1 MKGQIY
7 MLFTPKPQ
15 HTKILLGIFGIAAVA
30 GIAIF
35 INAKTGGDTQ
45 TAMSDKSSSIE
56 ELQQEMSR
64 IAQYEFEHGC
74 VEKNERGQD
83 VFCGESKQ
91 KVDAAEAR
99 YNAAVKASTM
109 PDPST
114 QQSDLNAIRNFMGDQ
129 GLVLEYSRSQSP
141 ANFDVGVLTKL
152 SDYGDEKIEK
162 PEAWKRMVNIY
173 RATKEIENTCQVYEY
188 EVYPKTHDL
197 IEVRVVYPDNY
208 QGKCTKGDLFFPKT
222 SEAKI
227 KEVGQTYLKNLWLE
241 QSFIVTPVDDMSRW
255 QWKWQDADYKLSDG
269 LVGRSAVDSKP
280 TIRIFISS
288 SGKLLQYNNTIPL
301 FEN

>member
-1 MKGQIY
+1 MKGQID
-7 MLFTPKPQ
+7 MIFTPKPQ
-15 HTKILLGIFGIAAVA
+15 HTKILLGIFGIAAIA

-35 INAKTGGDTQ
+35 INTKTASDTH
-45 TAMSDKSSSIE
+45 TVMSDKSPSVE

-64 IAQYEFEHGC
+64 IAKYEFEHGC

-83 VFCGESKQ
+83 IFCGESKQ

-109 PDPST
+109 PDSAT
-114 QQSDLNAIRNFMGDQ
+114 IQADAEAIKKFMGDAIFE
-129 GLVLEYSRSQSP
+129 VEYSRSQSP
-141 ANFDVGVLTKL
+141 ANFNVGVLTKL
-152 SDYGDEKIEK
+152 SDQGDERIDT
-162 PEAWKRMVNIY
+162 PQAWKRTVNIY
-173 RATKEIENTCQVYEY
+173 RATKEIEETCQVYEY
-188 EVYPKTHDL
+188 EVYPKTHD
-197 IEVRVVYPDNY
+197 IVEARVVYPEDH
-208 QGKCTKGDLFFPKT
+208 QGKCTKGDLFSPKI
-222 SEAKI
+222 SEAQI
-227 KEVGQTYLKNLWLE
+227 KEAGEAYLKNLGFT
-241 QSFIVTPVDDMSRW
+241 QSFTVAPISDMSRW
-255 QWKWQDADYKLSDG
+255 QWKWQDANYKLSDG

>member
-1 MKGQIY
+1 MIY
-7 MLFTPKPQ
+7 QPKPQ
-15 HTKILLGIFGIAAVA
+15 HTKIFLGIFGIAAVA

-35 INAKTGGDTQ
+35 INTKTGSDIQ
-45 TAMSDKSSSIE
+45 TAVSDKNQSAE

-83 VFCGESKQ
+83 VFCSESKQ

-109 PDPST
+109 PDGST
-114 QQSDLNAIRNFMGDQ
+114 LQADIDMIKKFMGDTTFA
-129 GLVLEYSRSQSP
+129 VEYSRSQSP
-141 ANFDVGVLTKL
+141 ANFSVGVLTKL
-152 SDYGDEKIEK
+152 SDQGDERIDA
-162 PEAWKRMVNIY
+162 PQAWKRTVNIY
-173 RATKEIENTCQVYEY
+173 RATKEIEGTCQVYEY
-188 EVYPKTHDL
+188 EVYPKTHD
-197 IEVRVVYPDNY
+197 IVEVRVVYPDNY
-208 QGKCTKGDLFFPKT
+208 QGKCTKGDLFSPKV

-227 KEVGQTYLKNLWLE
+227 KEVGQAYLKNLGLT
-241 QSFIVTPVDDMSRW
+241 QSFTIAPVNDMSRW
-255 QWKWQDADYKLSDG
+255 QWKWQDTNYKLPDG

-288 SGKLLQYNNTIPL
+288 SGKLLQYNNTVAL
-301 FEN
+301 FGN

>member
-1 MKGQIY
+1 MIY
-7 MLFTPKPQ
+7 QPKPQ
-15 HTKILLGIFGIAAVA
+15 HTKIFLGIFGIAAVA

-35 INAKTGGDTQ
+35 INTKAGSDIQ
-45 TAMSDKSSSIE
+45 TAVSDKNQSAE

-109 PDPST
+109 PDGST
-114 QQSDLNAIRNFMGDQ
+114 LQADIDMIKKFMGDTTFA
-129 GLVLEYSRSQSP
+129 VEYSRSQFP
-141 ANFDVGVLTKL
+141 ANFSVGVLTKL
-152 SDYGDEKIEK
+152 SDQGDERIDASQ
-162 PEAWKRMVNIY
+162 AWKRTVNIY
-173 RATKEIENTCQVYEY
+173 RATKEIEGTCQVYEY
-188 EVYPKTHDL
+188 EVYPKTHD
-197 IEVRVVYPDNY
+197 IVEVRVVYPENY
-208 QGKCTKGDLFFPKT
+208 QGKCTKGDLFSPKV

-227 KEVGQTYLKNLWLE
+227 KEVGQAYLKNLGLT
-241 QSFIVTPVDDMSRW
+241 QSFTIAPVNDMSRW
-255 QWKWQDADYKLSDG
+255 QWKWQDTNYKLPDG

-280 TIRIFISS
+280 TIRILISS
-288 SGKLLQYNNTIPL
+288 SGKLLQYNNTVAL
-301 FEN
+301 FDN

>member
-1 MKGQIY
+1 MKGQIN

-15 HTKILLGIFGIAAVA
+15 HTKILLGIFGIAAAV

-35 INAKTGGDTQ
+35 INTKTGSDTQ
-45 TAMSDKSSSIE
+45 NTVSDKSPSAE

-109 PDPST
+109 PESATLKADTES
-114 QQSDLNAIRNFMGDQ
+114 IKKFMGNTAFE
-129 GLVLEYSRSQSP
+129 VEYSRSQSP
-141 ANFDVGVLTKL
+141 ANFSVGMLTKL
-152 SDYGDEKIEK
+152 SDQGDERIDT
-162 PEAWKRMVNIY
+162 PQAWKRTVNIY
-173 RATKEIENTCQVYEY
+173 RATEEIEGTCQVYEY
-188 EVYPKTHDL
+188 EVYPKTHD
-197 IEVRVVYPDNY
+197 IVEVRVVYPEDY
-208 QGKCTKGDLFFPKT
+208 QGKCMKGDLFSPKV
-222 SEAKI
+222 SEAQI
-227 KEVGQTYLKNLWLE
+227 KEVGQKYLKNLGLT
-241 QSFIVTPVDDMSRW
+241 QSLTVTPVDDMSRW
-255 QWKWQDADYKLSDG
+255 QWKWQDANYKLSDG

-280 TIRIFISS
+280 TVRLFISS
-288 SGKLLQYNNTIPL
+288 AGKLLQYNNTVAL

>member
-1 MKGQIY
+1 

-35 INAKTGGDTQ
+35 INAKTGSETQ
-45 TAMSDKSSSIE
+45 TAVSDNSPSVK

-109 PDPST
+109 PDSAT
-114 QQSDLNAIRNFMGDQ
+114 IQADAEAIKKFMGDAIFE
-129 GLVLEYSRSQSP
+129 VEYSRSQSP

-162 PEAWKRMVNIY
+162 PEAWKRTVNIY
-173 RATKEIENTCQVYEY
+173 RATEEIENTCQVYEY
-188 EVYPKTHDL
+188 EVYPKTHEL

-208 QGKCTKGDLFFPKT
+208 QGKCTKGDLFSPKT

-227 KEVGQTYLKNLWLE
+227 KEVGQTYLKNLRLK
-241 QSFIVTPVDDMSRW
+241 QSFTVTPVDDMSRW
-255 QWKWQDADYKLSDG
+255 QWKWQDANYKLSDG

>member
-1 MKGQIY
+1 
-7 MLFTPKPQ
+7 MLFTPKLQ
-15 HTKILLGIFGIAAVA
+15 HAKILLGFFGIAAVT

-35 INAKTGGDTQ
+35 INTKTGSDTQ
-45 TAMSDKSSSIE
+45 TAPSDKGPSIE

-74 VEKNERGQD
+74 VGKNERGQD

-91 KVDAAEAR
+91 KVDAAEAK
-99 YNAAVKASTM
+99 YNAAIKASTM

-129 GLVLEYSRSQSP
+129 SLSLEYSRSQSP

-162 PEAWKRMVNIY
+162 PEAWKRTVNIY

-188 EVYPKTHDL
+188 EVYPKTHEL

-208 QGKCTKGDLFFPKT
+208 QGKCTKGDLFSPKV

-227 KEVGQTYLKNLWLE
+227 KEVGESYLKNLGLKE
-241 QSFIVTPVDDMSRW
+241 PFTVASANDMSRW
-255 QWKWQDADYKLSDG
+255 QWKWQDAIYKLPNG

-280 TIRIFISS
+280 TIRLFISS
-288 SGKLLQYNNTIPL
+288 AGKLLQYNNTVAL

>member
-1 MKGQIY
+1 MIY
-7 MLFTPKPQ
+7 RPKSQ

-35 INAKTGGDTQ
+35 INTKTGSDIQ
-45 TAMSDKSSSIE
+45 TAVSDKSQSPE

-99 YNAAVKASTM
+99 YNAAVKTSTM
-109 PDPST
+109 PD
-114 QQSDLNAIRNFMGDQ
+114 NATLQAETGVIKKFMGDTAFE
-129 GLVLEYSRSQSP
+129 VEYSRSQSP
-141 ANFDVGVLTKL
+141 ANFSVGVLTKL
-152 SDYGDEKIEK
+152 SDQGDERIDT
-162 PEAWKRMVNIY
+162 PQAWKRTVNIY
-173 RATKEIENTCQVYEY
+173 RAIKEIEGTCQVYEY
-188 EVYPKTHDL
+188 EVYPKTHD
-197 IEVRVVYPDNY
+197 IVEVRVVYPDNY
-208 QGKCTKGDLFFPKT
+208 QGKCTKGDLFSPKV

-227 KEVGQTYLKNLWLE
+227 KEVGQAYLKNLGLT
-241 QSFIVTPVDDMSRW
+241 QSFTVAPVNDMSRW
-255 QWKWQDADYKLSDG
+255 QWKWQDANYKLPDG

-288 SGKLLQYNNTIPL
+288 SGKLLQYNNTVAL

>member
-1 MKGQIY
+1 MIHR
-7 MLFTPKPQ
+7 PKPQ

-35 INAKTGGDTQ
+35 INTKTGSDIQ
-45 TAMSDKSSSIE
+45 TAVSDKNQSAE

-109 PDPST
+109 PD
-114 QQSDLNAIRNFMGDQ
+114 NATLQAETGAIKKFMGDAAFA
-129 GLVLEYSRSQSP
+129 VEYSRSQSP
-141 ANFDVGVLTKL
+141 ANFSVGVLTKL
-152 SDYGDEKIEK
+152 SDQGDERIDT
-162 PEAWKRMVNIY
+162 PQPWKRTVNIY
-173 RATKEIENTCQVYEY
+173 RATKEIEGTCQVYEY
-188 EVYPKTHDL
+188 EVYPKTHD
-197 IEVRVVYPDNY
+197 IVEVRVVYPDNY
-208 QGKCTKGDLFFPKT
+208 QGKCTKGDLFSPKV

-227 KEVGQTYLKNLWLE
+227 KEVGQAYLKNLGLT
-241 QSFIVTPVDDMSRW
+241 QSFTLAPVNDMSRW
-255 QWKWQDADYKLSDG
+255 QWKWQDANYKLPDG

-288 SGKLLQYNNTIPL
+288 SGKLLQYNNTVAL

>member
-1 MKGQIY
+1 MIY
-7 MLFTPKPQ
+7 RPKPQ

-35 INAKTGGDTQ
+35 INTKTGSDTQ
-45 TAMSDKSSSIE
+45 TAVSDKSQSAE

-109 PDPST
+109 PDSAT
-114 QQSDLNAIRNFMGDQ
+114 LQAETGAIKKFMGDTTV
-129 GLVLEYSRSQSP
+129 GVEYSRSQSP
-141 ANFDVGVLTKL
+141 ANFSVGVLTKL
-152 SDYGDEKIEK
+152 SDQGDERIDT
-162 PEAWKRMVNIY
+162 PQAWKRTVNIY
-173 RATKEIENTCQVYEY
+173 RATKEIEGTCQVYEY
-188 EVYPKTHDL
+188 EVYPKTHD
-197 IEVRVVYPDNY
+197 IVEVRVVYPDNY
-208 QGKCTKGDLFFPKT
+208 QGKCTKGDLFSPKI
-222 SEAKI
+222 SETKI
-227 KEVGQTYLKNLWLE
+227 KEVGESYLKNLGLT
-241 QSFIVTPVDDMSRW
+241 QSFTVAPVNDMSRW
-255 QWKWQDADYKLSDG
+255 QWKWQDANYKLPDG

-288 SGKLLQYNNTIPL
+288 SGKLLQYNNTVAL